1 MLPQYFLNIPLKMRT
16 VFEAILSINVSK
28 KILLPMEQD
37 KSGNFQRIFG
47 KGC

>member
-1 MLPQYFLNIPLKMRT
+1 MLPQHFLNIPLKMRT
-16 VFEAILSINVSK
+16 AFEAILSINVSK

-37 KSGNFQRIFG
+37 KSGNVQPIFG